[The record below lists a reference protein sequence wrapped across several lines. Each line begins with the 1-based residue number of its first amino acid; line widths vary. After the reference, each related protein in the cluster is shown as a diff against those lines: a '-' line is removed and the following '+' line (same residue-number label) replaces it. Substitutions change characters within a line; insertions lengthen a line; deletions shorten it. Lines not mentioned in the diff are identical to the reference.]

1 MITRRLFT
9 ASAAGLAAALA
20 AGIAPAMA
28 ESKGLIG
35 ISMPTKSST
44 RWISDGESMVKEF
57 TALGYETDLQYA
69 EDDIPN
75 QLAQIENMVTK
86 GAKVLTGGE
95 RIGTQGNFFA
105 PTVLSHVPLDADVVV
120 NEPFGPIAAVRS
132 FEKIEDAIA
141 EANRLPFGLAI
152 ISMADSNGLS
162 GSTKVRSQSSCSV
175 KSDLNTRTKFS
186 LIFPKASKKVSLAT
200 KSISDMVER
209 RDSLALIKSSF

>member
-1 MITRRLFT
+1 M
-9 ASAAGLAAALA
+9 LA

-86 GAKVLTGGE
+86 GAKVLD
-95 RIGTQGNFFA
+95 
-105 PTVLSHVPLDADVVV
+105 H
-120 NEPFGPIAAVRS
+120 
-132 FEKIEDAIA
+132 
-141 EANRLPFGLAI
+141 
-152 ISMADSNGLS
+152 
-162 GSTKVRSQSSCSV
+162 
-175 KSDLNTRTKFS
+175 
-186 LIFPKASKKVSLAT
+186 
-200 KSISDMVER
+200 R
-209 RDSLALIKSSF
+209 RDRRHHAVGHPARRPMTAASRSSPMTA